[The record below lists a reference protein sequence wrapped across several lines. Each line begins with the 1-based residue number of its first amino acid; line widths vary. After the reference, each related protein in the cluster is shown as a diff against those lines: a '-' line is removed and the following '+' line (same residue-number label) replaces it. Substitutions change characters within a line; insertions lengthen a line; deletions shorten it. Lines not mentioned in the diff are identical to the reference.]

1 MNKWQHFSINIG
13 AILGNN
19 KIKIALQELWKN
31 RINENELKFNI
42 QFKIKYDETEIR
54 SISYLQQN
62 ISSKDFDKLL
72 EIFQEFWNVKSDYYH
87 HLLIE
92 KIIFSFKFI
101 HKNYEPKDRN
111 NKFLSHK
118 DFIKSNPF
126 TFKGND
132 LPTNMVLTTW
142 GKVVYNNN
150 IATIYKN
157 NSKVV
162 YLVKIIEGQNEV
174 KYTLHDQVLFTFVD
188 TYISD
193 NKFERILNNNHIYIY
208 IENNVVL
215 KKIKRR
221 VSFMKPAIKSITI
234 SDHFIT
240 MDLETRTI
248 NGVMS
253 VIAISIFDG
262 SDIKSFYITDYINS
276 DKLLE
281 ASLRYIM
288 IRKYNGYKVYLH
300 NFSKFDGVFMLKI
313 LTNLSTKIKPIIRDN
328 NIIDIRFHYG
338 KNNMYKLYFRD
349 SLLLLPSSLRKL
361 GENFSVDVKKSYFP
375 YSFINNE
382 NISLNYKGEVPSIDY
397 FDITPPND
405 EANDSFTVDDYNK
418 YCNEF
423 KTKQWD
429 LKNELVKYCETDV
442 ISLWQ
447 IIRKFQENIF
457 IKFEIDVLS
466 TPTLSSLALSIYRSC
481 YLKDSKIPI
490 ITGNLYN
497 EIKKSYSGGSVDLY
511 KPYGKNIYR
520 YDVNSLYPFVMKNFP
535 MPVGT
540 PYYFEGNILETD
552 KNAFGFFNVKVTS
565 PKSMTNPILQTKI
578 NTGKGYST
586 VCPLGTWKGMYFSEE
601 IKNAVKY
608 GYRFEVLNGY
618 IFKKGYIFNGY
629 VDDLYK
635 IKTNSDKNSP
645 DYIISKLLLNS
656 LYGRFG
662 MDPEKENHEIIEE
675 SESLEFYN
683 NKSVRNVMS
692 FENGKELISY
702 LEKHNNEIEKD
713 KATNIS
719 VAISSAVTAYSRIHM
734 SNFKNLDN
742 ITLYYTDTDS
752 VDFDKPLSED
762 LIGKQLGKLKLEN
775 VFKEAVYLA
784 PKVYGALIIKNKKY
798 KEYVRVKGLKNPVM
812 YKELLPLLNKD
823 YKISVKN
830 EKWYKSWKK
839 ANIIIKDDIYTLMAT
854 ENKRKFVYDNNNKII
869 DTVPLKLENDVI
881 LNP

>member
-1 MNKWQHFSINIG
+1 M
-13 AILGNN
+13 
-19 KIKIALQELWKN
+19 IKIALQELWKN
-31 RINENELKFNI
+31 RINENQLKFNI

-62 ISSKDFDKLL
+62 ISSKDFDQLL
-72 EIFQEFWNVKSDYYH
+72 DIFQEFWNVKSDYYH

-92 KIIFSFKFI
+92 KIIFSYSFI
-101 HKNYEPKDRN
+101 PKDYNPKDKLN
-111 NKFLSHK
+111 NFLKHK
-118 DFIKSNPF
+118 DFNKSKPF
-126 TFKGND
+126 NFKGND
-132 LPTNMVLTTW
+132 LPTNMDITSW
-142 GKVVYNNN
+142 GKVVYDKNL
-150 IATIYKN
+150 ATIYKN
-157 NSKVV
+157 DSKVV
-162 YLVKIIEGQNEV
+162 YQVKKLNGKNEV
-174 KYTLHDQVLFTFVD
+174 KYTLHDKVLFTFLD
-188 TYISD
+188 SYISY
-193 NKFERILNNNHIYIY
+193 NKFERILNNNHIYI
-208 IENNVVL
+208 IENNNIVL
-215 KKIKRR
+215 KKIKRK
-221 VSFMKPAIKSITI
+221 VSFMKPAVKSMTI

-248 NGVMS
+248 DGVMS

-262 SDIKSFYITDYINS
+262 NDIKSFYITEYINS

-288 IRKYNGYKVYLH
+288 IRKYNGYKIYLH

-313 LTNLSTKIKPIIRDN
+313 LSNLSTKIKPIIRDN
-328 NIIDIRFHYG
+328 NIIDIIFHYG

-361 GENFSVDVKKSYFP
+361 GVNFSVDVKKSYFP
-375 YSFINNE
+375 YNFINNE
-382 NISLNYKGEVPSIDY
+382 NIPLNYKGEVPSIDY
-397 FDITPPND
+397 FDITPPKD
-405 EANDSFTVDDYNK
+405 DSFTVDDYNK

-466 TPTLSSLALSIYRSC
+466 TPTLSSLALTIYRSC

-490 ITGNLYN
+490 ITGKLYN
-497 EIKKSYSGGSVDLY
+497 ELKKSYSGGSVDLY

-520 YDVNSLYPFVMKNFP
+520 YDVNSLYPYVMKKFP

-540 PYYFEGNILETD
+540 PYYFEGNILDID
-552 KNAFGFFNVKVTS
+552 KDAFGFFNVKVTS
-565 PKSMTNPILQTKI
+565 PKDIKNPILQTKI
-578 NTGKGYST
+578 NTGKGFST
-586 VCPLGTWKGMYFSEE
+586 VCPLGNWTGMYFSEE
-601 IKNAVKY
+601 IKNAMKY
-608 GYRFEVLNGY
+608 GYKFKVISGY
-618 IFKKGYIFNGY
+618 LFKKRYIFNGY

-635 IKTNSDKNSP
+635 IKSNSDKNSP

-692 FENGKELISY
+692 FGNGKELISY

-784 PKVYGALIIKNKKY
+784 PKVYGAIIIKNKKY

-812 YKELLPLLNKD
+812 YNELLPLLNKD

-869 DTVPLKLENDVI
+869 DTVPLKVENGII
-881 LNP
+881 L